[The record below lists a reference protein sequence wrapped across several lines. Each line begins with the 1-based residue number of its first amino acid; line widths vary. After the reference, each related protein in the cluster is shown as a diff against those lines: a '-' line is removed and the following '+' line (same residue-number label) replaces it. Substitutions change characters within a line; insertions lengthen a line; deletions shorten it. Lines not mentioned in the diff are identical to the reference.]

1 MQPDRFARKNTSY
14 RWLTCCAVEVHG
26 RLAGYEDVNDSERLS
41 LIRPSGRDVVMKET
55 KWFVGID
62 VTTHSWTTWLLS
74 KRREPFGVYEA
85 TVEYLAGPVW
95 ASSEASEQSCPAV
108 SCAGRHEP
116 GDSHEVLD
124 GGDEGGVHLH
134 PFAPAITCAAQT
146 VEGFPA
152 AEGLFDALANL
163 LRIS

>member
-1 MQPDRFARKNTSY
+1 VVCRDRRNHAQ
-14 RWLTCCAVEVHG
+14 LD
-26 RLAGYEDVNDSERLS
+26 DVAIAQTERTFWGL
-41 LIRPSGRDVVMKET
+41 R
-55 KWFVGID
+55 
-62 VTTHSWTTWLLS
+62 
-74 KRREPFGVYEA
+74 A

-95 ASSEASEQSCPAV
+95 ASSGASEQSCPAV